1 MVDKWIN
8 NIFDKLKNINKTNSY
23 DTKKIDKNLNKE
35 KEVDV
40 GHLTSKRYYGKG
52 SDGHYTDDD
61 ATVASLDEYDG
72 DTMAEIPSTAVK
84 NVKYDPKTKICS
96 VLFVGGDKWYDYQMS
111 PQQFKSFMAAS
122 SKGRYVNNVMK
133 HKNRM
138 PGY

>member
-1 MVDKWIN
+1 MISDIFNKIKDK
-8 NIFDKLKNINKTNSY
+8 FAEAKRTASY
-23 DTKKIDKNLNKE
+23 DTKKIDKKLDKE
-35 KEVDV
+35 KPLLVSY
-40 GHLTSKRYYGKG
+40 LNSKRYYGKG

-84 NVKYDPKTKICS
+84 NVKYDPKTKTCS